1 MIKAPG
7 SDAVV
12 GSAAAADAAA
22 ADAAADDA
30 AAADAAAAALA
41 ADDSPMGKAARWAVG
56 LLTAPGLA
64 PDASTA
70 VRFVPTFPARHAG
83 GFSAT
88 LAQWRA
94 EGPFTVREY
103 QPVAHKGWV
112 VLSGPT
118 GVRHTLSLT
127 LDSTGLIRIL
137 ALQPETVI
145 PEIRTWD
152 ELEEALRT
160 PGVGHS
166 VLAARITP
174 AGTVVLHESDAARP
188 MPTGSAYKLYV
199 MRALVHALQHTGLSW
214 DDEVTVRPELRSL
227 PTGDMQDLP
236 DGTRVTVRETAYKMI
251 AMSDNTGADL
261 LADRLGRDAVERAV
275 VASRHHD
282 PSLLRPFLTSHEVFE
297 LGWGAPELR
306 AAWVERD
313 EAGRR
318 ELLRQIARPMTVRG
332 SDLGPTVHRLGLDW
346 HMTAYDV
353 LHVLDGLRQDSERDT
368 TGTVEHILTAYP
380 GVPVDHVRWPRVYFK
395 AGSCPGVMMFCWLL
409 QDRDGTAHV
418 LVLRQAA
425 DEQKPIGDGLLLRG
439 LGARVINS
447 GLLEARPPHGEGG
460 NGKVDGKAD
469 GEDDGKADWKAVGE
483 ADGEAGGKA
492 DGRADG
498 EAGEEADGKAAR

>member
-1 MIKAPG
+1 MIQAPG
-7 SDAVV
+7 SVPSGAT
-12 GSAAAADAAA
+12 AAE
-22 ADAAADDA
+22 
-30 AAADAAAAALA
+30 AALA
-41 ADDSPMGKAARWAVG
+41 ADDSPMGDAARWAVG
-56 LLTAPGLA
+56 LLTAPDLA
-64 PDASTA
+64 PDESTA
-70 VRFVPTFPARHAG
+70 GRFVPTFPARHAR

-88 LAQWRA
+88 LEEWRTK
-94 EGPFTVREY
+94 GPFTVREY

-118 GVRHTLSLT
+118 GLRHTLSLT

-152 ELEEALRT
+152 ELEDTLRIS
-160 PGVGHS
+160 GVDHS
-166 VLAARITP
+166 VLAARLTP
-174 AGTVVLHESDAARP
+174 GGTAVLHESAAARP

-199 MRALVHALQHTGLSW
+199 MRALVQAIESGELSW

-236 DGTRVTVRETAYKMI
+236 DGSRVPVRETAYKMI

-261 LADRLGRDAVERAV
+261 IADRLGRDAVERAV
-275 VASRHHD
+275 TASRHHD

-306 AAWVERD
+306 KAWAERD
-313 EAGRR
+313 ESGRR
-318 ELLRQIARPMTVRG
+318 ELLREIARPMTVRG
-332 SDLGPTVHRLGLDW
+332 SDLGETVHRLGLDW

-353 LHVLDGLRQDSERDT
+353 LHVLEGLRHDSERDA

-380 GVPVDHVRWPRVYFK
+380 GIPVDHAKWSRVYFK

-409 QDRDGTAHV
+409 QDRAGTVHV

-425 DEQKPIGDGLLLRG
+425 DEQKPIGDGLFLRG

-447 GLLEARPPHGEGG
+447 GLLEAGPEHGEGAEPG
-460 NGKVDGKAD
+460 TAPQHGEGAD
-469 GEDDGKADWKAVGE
+469 RE
-483 ADGEAGGKA
+483 AT
-492 DGRADG
+492 R
-498 EAGEEADGKAAR
+498 